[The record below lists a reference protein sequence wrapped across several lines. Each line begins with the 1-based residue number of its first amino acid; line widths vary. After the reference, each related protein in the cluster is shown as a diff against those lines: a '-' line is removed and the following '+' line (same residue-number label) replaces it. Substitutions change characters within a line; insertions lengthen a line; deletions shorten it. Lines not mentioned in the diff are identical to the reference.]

1 MDLRISLT
9 FSVIA
14 EIFSTST
21 APSPKISG
29 MFYSNLYH
37 NSTRT
42 PTKVQTPRLFSL
54 LKTYNTAKNS
64 FHSVANSVSVV
75 ECA

>member
-21 APSPKISG
+21 APFPKISG

-37 NSTRT
+37 NPTRT

-64 FHSVANSVSVV
+64 FHGVANSVSVV